1 MSFEQ
6 AVVQLEQTNSKLQEE
21 VVRFRDAAMG
31 LNAIY
36 STITE
41 GRQNTADGKY
51 FSVPG
56 NGAYMRLY
64 RRQGSSAELIAEF
77 PDRNELNSV
86 IDQLGP
92 LLGRDV
98 TTGLNSFGSD
108 SSLVRLRDIVY
119 ASRAY
124 FGSYYS
130 GSSTS
135 GNVDLAK
142 AGECALYSSS
152 NEGVFPSSP
161 GITFFWV
168 ETQSTYSGE
177 SLLQTATNYTGRSPS
192 KARQWI
198 RVCANSPDTN
208 GGRQWGP
215 WGEIY
220 TSQNILGTVSQSNG
234 IPTGAIIE
242 RGSNANGEYAKY
254 ADGTL
259 IIHTAYK
266 EITVEG
272 NGSDGSVEFDL
283 PTSTRSLY
291 SNGFAYVQ
299 NTGGSAGLSNRG
311 RARCET
317 PTTARVRIVNEFP
330 TSSTATMVLTHIGRW
345 YD

>member
-1 MSFEQ
+1 MSAEQ
-6 AVVQLEQTNSKLQEE
+6 ELANANVQISTLISE
-21 VVRFRDAAMG
+21 VTRWRDASAG
-31 LNAIY
+31 LNSIY
-36 STITE
+36 PTVTE
-41 GRQNTADGKY
+41 GRQSVGDGKY

-77 PDRNELNSV
+77 PDRAELNSV

-98 TTGLNSFGSD
+98 TAGLNSFGSD

-152 NEGVFPSSP
+152 NEGVFPIP

-177 SLLQTATNYTGRSPS
+177 SLLQTATIYTGGSPS

-242 RGSNANGEYAKY
+242 RGENANGEYAKY

-259 IIHTAYK
+259 IMHTVNK

-272 NGSDGSVEFDL
+272 NGSDSSIVFDL
-283 PTSTRSLY
+283 PTSTRSTY
-291 SNGFAYVQ
+291 SKGFNYVQ
-299 NTGGSAGLSNRG
+299 NTGGSVGLSNIG
-311 RARCET
+311 RARCNT
-317 PTTARVRIVNEFP
+317 STTAEVRIVNEFP
-330 TSSTATMVLTHIGRW
+330 APSTASMTLTHIGRW
-345 YD
+345 YT